1 VDKTTLYLDPGD
13 YRQLKRLAA
22 GQKRAPAALVR
33 EAVAEYIVRH
43 RPARAVPK
51 SLAAGDSGRDDL
63 GTRAESLLKGM
74 GEPPLAKPRRRR
86 R

>member
-1 VDKTTLYLDPGD
+1 MDKTTLYLDPGD

-33 EAVAEYIVRH
+33 DAVAEYIVRH
-43 RPARAVPK
+43 SPARTLPE
-51 SLAAGDSGRDDL
+51 SLGAGDSGRNDL
-63 GTRAESLLKGM
+63 GTQAESLLSGL
-74 GEPPLAKPRRRR
+74 GESHRAAPRRRR

>member
-1 VDKTTLYLDPGD
+1 MDKTTLYLDPGD

-43 RPARAVPK
+43 SSPRALPK
-51 SLAAGDSGRDDL
+51 SVGAGDSGRDDL
-63 GTRAESLLKGM
+63 GTKAEALLSGLGETGRA
-74 GEPPLAKPRRRR
+74 APRRRR